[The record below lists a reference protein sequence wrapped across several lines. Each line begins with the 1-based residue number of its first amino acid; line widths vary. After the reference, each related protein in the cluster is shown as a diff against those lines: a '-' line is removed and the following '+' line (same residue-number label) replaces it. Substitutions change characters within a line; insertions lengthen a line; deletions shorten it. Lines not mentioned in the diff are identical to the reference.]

1 MWICNGCQMLTTL
14 QIAKPQIDDAGVYF
28 TCPVCH
34 RRNPLVALPRKD
46 PDDPL
51 ELEQVLPARHDAP
64 LSDAGT

>member
-1 MWICNGCQMLTTL
+1 MVTTL
-14 QIAKPQIDDAGVYF
+14 QLAEPSMDDEGLYF

-51 ELEQVLPARHDAP
+51 DLEQIRE
-64 LSDAGT
+64 